1 MEPKTR
7 ARNWVYTIN
16 NYTDEDIA
24 QVQALKT
31 TYHLCGKE
39 VGEQGTPHLQGY
51 IELEAQQT
59 MSALSKKIPRARLAV
74 AKGTAEQNR
83 VYTSKENLF
92 IETGTAKQQGKRTDI
107 DDVRVTLKSG
117 ANMRTVVESAT
128 SLQSIRMAE
137 IYLTY
142 HEEKRDWLPDVKWY
156 WGATG
161 TGKTRQ
167 AYADSVDPFTC
178 GTTIKWWQGYDKHE
192 HVIIDD
198 FRTGFCTLRE
208 LLRLLDR
215 YPFLVECKGSSRQ
228 LLAKQ
233 IIITAPHKPDHYYGE
248 TGEDINQLLRRIGE
262 VREFKVQEV

>member
-1 MEPKTR
+1 MSR
-7 ARNWVYTIN
+7 ARNWCFTLNNWTETEYEAIKEIN
-16 NYTDEDIA
+16 S
-24 QVQALKT
+24 
-31 TYHLCGKE
+31 TYIIIGKE
-39 VGEQGTPHLQGY
+39 VGDEGTPHLQGY
-51 IELEAQQT
+51 IELDNAMT
-59 MSALSKKIPRARLAV
+59 MSALKKKMPRAHLEIS
-74 AKGTAEQNR
+74 KGNAEHNTKYCSKGKDF
-83 VYTSKENLF
+83 YTNGNPK
-92 IETGTAKQQGKRTDI
+92 KQGKRSDI
-107 DDVRVTLKSG
+107 DDVRATLKSG
-117 ANMRTVVESAT
+117 ANMRTVVETAASH
-128 SLQSIRMAE
+128 QSIRMAE

-142 HEEKRDWLPDVKWY
+142 HEEKRDWLPIVKWY

-167 AYADSVDPFTC
+167 AYADSIDPFTC
-178 GTTIKWWQGYDKHE
+178 GTTIKWWQGYDKHQ
-192 HVIIDD
+192 HIIIDD

-262 VREFKVQEV
+262 VREFTAAEKL